1 MLFWRSAERPRYAHG
16 TPTFCILC
24 FFVYSG
30 RPSGPAGVAQERLC
44 LSQLCLSCLCPPKD
58 VLRNPPRNPHGTLT
72 GEPGSPRPVL
82 SDFQGSGRLPFMSC
96 HCCPFAQ
103 QRRLHLAEKS
113 SVETHK
119 IDLVVQ
125 SLLGGP
131 IWGRLQRMVA
141 CSWEKVKSLRNLKL
155 LGVRGS
161 PTASK

>member
-1 MLFWRSAERPRYAHG
+1 MVLQGWPRRDFVYRNCVFLVSAHLKMCYGTPHG
-16 TPTFCILC
+16 TP
-24 FFVYSG
+24 
-30 RPSGPAGVAQERLC
+30 
-44 LSQLCLSCLCPPKD
+44 
-58 VLRNPPRNPHGTLT
+58 T
-72 GEPGSPRPVL
+72 GEPGSSRPVL

-131 IWGRLQRMVA
+131 ICGRLQRMVA
-141 CSWEKVKSLRNLKL
+141 CSWKKVKSLSNLKL
-155 LGVRGS
+155 LGVRGT